1 MGRPRPSKKPRSDLQ
16 RHNHRTT
23 STKGETM
30 KNQTL
35 DDLSKE
41 ELENKLEHMQNQL
54 TQKMQGEKA

>member
-1 MGRPRPSKKPRSDLQ
+1 
-16 RHNHRTT
+16 
-23 STKGETM
+23 M

-54 TQKMQGEKA
+54 TQKMQGEKAWAASSENNSKTPTAIALAEET